1 MQAVSGGV
9 VFLVIAL
16 VFAGRCQN
24 DFRQMLSG
32 RATLNAPTATE
43 QPRTTGFTGDPAK
56 IAEAI
61 AAIKPIATGQNRDK
75 KGNVKMTVTAEDI
88 NRANEQKIAV
98 AAPLVLDALNE
109 CPKAIPPEQL
119 TSHWGNET
127 DFCPGLPVRMCPVS
141 AAGART
147 PLQLMPDTIKQYA
160 KAGEDPETLAVSLKV
175 AVRHLCFAK
184 GKGNIELDPASDA
197 AILRYNASTEY
208 LKNIRAV
215 QAKHAPIWA
224 SIRSGNGSMIASN
237 TTAPTPIPVPPGCER
252 TPRGNIFCPGAST
265 QEINF
270 FPTVPLTRPA
280 TWVSSWGDRRNHDG
294 TIVPH
299 GGFDAGCHATGEPLV
314 AACDGKIVVAGMGND
329 GRAGKM
335 VAVECGDYKVTC
347 EHMDRIDVTVG
358 QTVAAHQQIGTCGHT
373 GNAEPKPGEAPA
385 PHAHIQLA
393 VRNGNDWKN
402 MNPCAGPKGSTIL
415 RCSPLLMGP
424 ETRLNPIRDVVASN

>member
-1 MQAVSGGV
+1 MEKVTGGV
-9 VFLVIAL
+9 TLLVIAL

-24 DFRQMLSG
+24 DFRQMYSG

-61 AAIKPIATGQNRDK
+61 AAIKPIATGQSRDK
-75 KGNVKMTVTAEDI
+75 KGNVKMTVTVEDA

-127 DFCPGLPVRMCPVS
+127 DFCPGLPVKMCPVS
-141 AAGART
+141 SAGART

-160 KAGEDPETLAVSLKV
+160 RAGEDPETLAVSLKI

-224 SIRSGNGSMIASN
+224 SIRSGNGPMVASAGMATQQVAIN
-237 TTAPTPIPVPPGCER
+237 TVRVVDGPPKV
-252 TPRGNIFCPGAST
+252 
-265 QEINF
+265 QL
-270 FPTVPLTRPA
+270 FPSNPLDGYIKWFSA
-280 TWVSSWGDRRNHDG
+280 YHNRRVREG
-294 TIVPH
+294 GKIVPH
-299 GGFDAGCHATGEPLV
+299 GGVDLGCQYRGQAVQSVCSGKVEFAAVLGDDLGGNTV
-314 AACDGKIVVAGMGND
+314 IVACDD
-329 GRAGKM
+329 GQHKTSEM
-335 VAVECGDYKVTC
+335 
-347 EHMDRIDVTVG
+347 HMDAMSVAKG
-358 QTVAAHQQIGTCGHT
+358 QLVAAHQQVGACGTT
-373 GNAEPKPGEAPA
+373 GNADNGKSG
-385 PHAHIQLA
+385 PHVHFKLERLVAG
-393 VRNGNDWKN
+393 VWETVS
-402 MNPCAGPKGSTIL
+402 PCAGFPNEKVLDCGSMEGPKTDFAPLTTI
-415 RCSPLLMGP
+415 
-424 ETRLNPIRDVVASN
+424 ASN